1 MNPVLLFLQ
10 YLDGL
15 VVGGITAGAQAA
27 LTQVV
32 FFPLAWTGPAVTLL
46 TWSRDLAGG
55 AMGGALVVAALT
67 AVWPSLMRHAPAG
80 PWSGLL
86 IRAALGAV
94 VMGALPSLMIL
105 VLTLNN
111 TVVAAL
117 LHGSAAGAV
126 HWSAGALL
134 LSPLLAL
141 GLVGVLAALV
151 LYLSLWFVVRAVHV
165 YWLAAWLPWAALGY
179 VATGDPAVLW
189 RPCRRLLALVL
200 VQAAQAAGWWITVR
214 LVVEAASFGGLLVA
228 AGGLWFLTRIP
239 NEVARLGGE
248 RTLW

>member
-15 VVGGITAGAQAA
+15 VVGGITAAAQAA
-27 LTQVV
+27 LAQVV
-32 FFPLAWTGPAVTLL
+32 FFPLAWTGPAVALV

-55 AMGGALVVAALT
+55 AMGGALAVASLT
-67 AVWPSLMRHAPAG
+67 AVWPSLLRHAPPG
-80 PWSGLL
+80 PWSAILV
-86 IRAALGAV
+86 RAALGVV
-94 VMGALPSLMIL
+94 VMGALPSLMVL
-105 VLTLNN
+105 LLTLNN

-117 LHGSAAGAV
+117 LRGSAVGAV
-126 HWSAGALL
+126 RWSAGAVL
-134 LSPLLAL
+134 LSPLLLL
-141 GLVGVLAALV
+141 GLAGVLAALV

-165 YWLAAWLPWAALGY
+165 YWLAAWLPWAALGF

>member
-1 MNPVLLFLQ
+1 MLLFLQ

-15 VVGGITAGAQAA
+15 VVGGVTAGAQAA

-32 FFPLAWTGPAVTLL
+32 FFPLTWTGPAVRLL

-55 AMGGALVVAALT
+55 AMGGALVVAAIT
-67 AVWPSLMRHAPAG
+67 AVWPGLMRHAPSG
-80 PWSGLL
+80 PWSAILV
-86 IRAALGAV
+86 RAALGAV
-94 VMGALPSLMIL
+94 VMGALPSFMTLL
-105 VLTLNN
+105 LTLNN
-111 TVVAAL
+111 TVLAAL
-117 LHGSAAGAV
+117 LQGSAAGAV

-141 GLVGVLAALV
+141 GLVGVLAGLV
-151 LYLSLWFVVRAVHV
+151 LYLSLWFVVRSVYV
-165 YWLAAWLPWAALGY
+165 YWLAAWLPWAALGF

-189 RPCRRLLALVL
+189 RPFRRLLAMVL
-200 VQAAQAAGWWITVR
+200 VQTAQAAGWWITVR
-214 LVVEAASFGGLLVA
+214 LVMEAASFGGLLVA